1 MALDTV
7 LVTRVEG
14 TAWIRTADG
23 SKVAVKEGMRVP
35 VNAEIITETGASV
48 ELEIPGSPSMT
59 ISDNRSFLVSGDIAE
74 TDVDPVAAALANP
87 NDPAITAVLAALEA
101 GDDPFSQLDPTA
113 AVLTGGGEGGG
124 SSFTRLVSIV
134 ETTRP
139 LALEYPRPGVPTVE
153 NVRLGGYSG
162 TGEEEAG
169 PLVPP
174 SVTVKINDDGTVTF
188 TFTEVPFGFDIEDI
202 EVTGGGRIEGL
213 TPDNKDPKTWT
224 GTLVPP
230 PNYEG
235 EITVKVPDGSYT
247 NEVGTP
253 GNGGEDTTTVDT
265 LPPEAEITIDSI
277 TEDGVIN
284 KEESE
289 GDVTITG
296 TVGKDVKPGDKVTVT
311 VGGKEYETTV
321 NPDGKTWS
329 VDVPG
334 SELVNN
340 DKVEAKVTTTDDAGN
355 TTTATDEK
363 PYDVDVTPPE
373 AEIKIDSITGDD
385 VINKDESGGDVTITG
400 TVGKDVKPGDKVTVT
415 VGGKEYETTVN
426 PDGKTWNVDVP
437 GSELI
442 NNDKVEAKVTT
453 TDDAGNTTTATDEK
467 PYDVDVTP
475 PEAEIKIDPIT
486 GDDVINKDESGGDV
500 TITGT
505 VGKDVKP
512 GDKVTVT
519 VGGKEYETT
528 VNPDGK
534 TWNVDVPGSELVN
547 NDKVEAKVTTTDDAG
562 NTTTATDEK
571 PYDVD
576 VTPPEADITIN
587 VIAEDD
593 IVNKAESEADV
604 TITGTVGKDVK
615 AGDTVTVTVNGKD
628 YTTTVNAD
636 GKTWNVDVP
645 GTELAQDSNVHAK
658 VETEDA
664 AGNPASAEADR
675 GYGVD
680 TDLPEAAITIDT
692 IAGDDVINKAESE
705 GDVTIT
711 GTVGKDVKAGDTVTV
726 TVNGK
731 DYTTTVNADGK
742 TWNVDVPGAELAAD
756 SNVHAKVETEDAA
769 GNPASA
775 EADRGYGVDTD
786 LPEAAITIDTIAGD
800 DVINK
805 AESESDVTITGT
817 VGKDVKAG
825 DTVTVTVNGKDYT
838 TTVNADGKTWNV
850 DVPGAELAA
859 DSNVHA
865 KVETEDA
872 AGNPASAEADRG
884 YGVDTDLPE
893 AAITIDTI
901 AGDDVIN
908 KAESESDVTITG
920 TVGKDVK
927 AGDTVTVTVNGK
939 DYTTTVNADGKTW
952 NVDVPGAELA
962 ADSNVHA
969 KVETEDAAGNP
980 ASAEADRGY
989 GVDTDLPEAAIT
1001 IDTIAGD
1008 DVINKAES
1016 ESDV

>member
-373 AEIKIDSITGDD
+373 AEIKID
-385 VINKDESGGDVTITG
+385 
-400 TVGKDVKPGDKVTVT
+400 
-415 VGGKEYETTVN
+415 
-426 PDGKTWNVDVP
+426 
-437 GSELI
+437 
-442 NNDKVEAKVTT
+442 
-453 TDDAGNTTTATDEK
+453 
-467 PYDVDVTP
+467 
-475 PEAEIKIDPIT
+475 PIT

-500 TITGT
+500 TIT
-505 VGKDVKP
+505 
-512 GDKVTVT
+512 
-519 VGGKEYETT
+519 
-528 VNPDGK
+528 
-534 TWNVDVPGSELVN
+534 
-547 NDKVEAKVTTTDDAG
+547 
-562 NTTTATDEK
+562 
-571 PYDVD
+571 
-576 VTPPEADITIN
+576 
-587 VIAEDD
+587 
-593 IVNKAESEADV
+593 
-604 TITGTVGKDVK
+604 
-615 AGDTVTVTVNGKD
+615 
-628 YTTTVNAD
+628 
-636 GKTWNVDVP
+636 
-645 GTELAQDSNVHAK
+645 
-658 VETEDA
+658 
-664 AGNPASAEADR
+664 
-675 GYGVD
+675 
-680 TDLPEAAITIDT
+680 
-692 IAGDDVINKAESE
+692 
-705 GDVTIT
+705 
-711 GTVGKDVKAGDTVTV
+711 
-726 TVNGK
+726 
-731 DYTTTVNADGK
+731 
-742 TWNVDVPGAELAAD
+742 
-756 SNVHAKVETEDAA
+756 
-769 GNPASA
+769 
-775 EADRGYGVDTD
+775 
-786 LPEAAITIDTIAGD
+786 
-800 DVINK
+800 
-805 AESESDVTITGT
+805 
-817 VGKDVKAG
+817 
-825 DTVTVTVNGKDYT
+825 
-838 TTVNADGKTWNV
+838 
-850 DVPGAELAA
+850 
-859 DSNVHA
+859 
-865 KVETEDA
+865 
-872 AGNPASAEADRG
+872 
-884 YGVDTDLPE
+884 
-893 AAITIDTI
+893 
-901 AGDDVIN
+901 
-908 KAESESDVTITG
+908 
-920 TVGKDVK
+920 
-927 AGDTVTVTVNGK
+927 
-939 DYTTTVNADGKTW
+939 
-952 NVDVPGAELA
+952 
-962 ADSNVHA
+962 
-969 KVETEDAAGNP
+969 
-980 ASAEADRGY
+980 
-989 GVDTDLPEAAIT
+989 
-1001 IDTIAGD
+1001 
-1008 DVINKAES
+1008 
-1016 ESDV
+1016 

>member
-14 TAWIRTADG
+14 TAWIRTSDG
-23 SKVAVKEGMRVP
+23 SKVAVQEGMRVP

-59 ISDNRSFLVSGDIAE
+59 ISDNRTFLVSGDIAE

-101 GDDPFSQLDPTA
+101 GNDPFSQLDPTA

-139 LALEYPRPGVPTVE
+139 LALEYPRPGVPNVE

-202 EVTGGGRIEGL
+202 VISGGGRIEGL

-235 EITVKVPDGSYT
+235 DITVTVPDGTYT

-253 GNGGEDTTTVDT
+253 GTGGEDTTTVDT
-265 LPPEAEITIDSI
+265 LPPEAEITIDTI

-329 VDVPG
+329 VNVPG

-340 DKVEAKVTTTDDAGN
+340 DKVDAKVTTTDEAGN
-355 TTTATDEK
+355 STTATAEK
-363 PYDVDVTPPE
+363 PYDVDTTPPE
-373 AEIKIDSITGDD
+373 AEIT
-385 VINKDESGGDVTITG
+385 IN
-400 TVGKDVKPGDKVTVT
+400 
-415 VGGKEYETTVN
+415 
-426 PDGKTWNVDVP
+426 
-437 GSELI
+437 
-442 NNDKVEAKVTT
+442 
-453 TDDAGNTTTATDEK
+453 
-467 PYDVDVTP
+467 
-475 PEAEIKIDPIT
+475 PIT
-486 GDDVINKDESGGDV
+486 GDDVINKGESDGDV

-547 NDKVEAKVTTTDDAG
+547 NDKVDAKVTTTDEAG
-562 NTTTATDEK
+562 NSTTVTTDR

-576 VTPPEADITIN
+576 TTPPEA
-587 VIAEDD
+587 E
-593 IVNKAESEADV
+593 
-604 TITGTVGKDVK
+604 
-615 AGDTVTVTVNGKD
+615 
-628 YTTTVNAD
+628 
-636 GKTWNVDVP
+636 
-645 GTELAQDSNVHAK
+645 
-658 VETEDA
+658 
-664 AGNPASAEADR
+664 
-675 GYGVD
+675 
-680 TDLPEAAITIDT
+680 ITIDPIT
-692 IAGDDVINKAESE
+692 GDDVINKGESD

-711 GTVGKDVKAGDTVTV
+711 G
-726 TVNGK
+726 
-731 DYTTTVNADGK
+731 
-742 TWNVDVPGAELAAD
+742 
-756 SNVHAKVETEDAA
+756 
-769 GNPASA
+769 
-775 EADRGYGVDTD
+775 
-786 LPEAAITIDTIAGD
+786 
-800 DVINK
+800 
-805 AESESDVTITGT
+805 
-817 VGKDVKAG
+817 
-825 DTVTVTVNGKDYT
+825 
-838 TTVNADGKTWNV
+838 
-850 DVPGAELAA
+850 
-859 DSNVHA
+859 
-865 KVETEDA
+865 
-872 AGNPASAEADRG
+872 
-884 YGVDTDLPE
+884 
-893 AAITIDTI
+893 
-901 AGDDVIN
+901 
-908 KAESESDVTITG
+908 
-920 TVGKDVK
+920 
-927 AGDTVTVTVNGK
+927 
-939 DYTTTVNADGKTW
+939 
-952 NVDVPGAELA
+952 
-962 ADSNVHA
+962 
-969 KVETEDAAGNP
+969 
-980 ASAEADRGY
+980 
-989 GVDTDLPEAAIT
+989 
-1001 IDTIAGD
+1001 
-1008 DVINKAES
+1008 
-1016 ESDV
+1016 

>member
-202 EVTGGGRIEGL
+202 VVTGGGRIEGL

-373 AEIKIDSITGDD
+373 AEIEIDPITGDD
-385 VINKDESGGDVTITG
+385 VINKEESGGDVTITG

-426 PDGKTWNVDVP
+426 PDGKTW
-437 GSELI
+437 S
-442 NNDKVEAKVTT
+442 
-453 TDDAGNTTTATDEK
+453 
-467 PYDVDVTP
+467 
-475 PEAEIKIDPIT
+475 
-486 GDDVINKDESGGDV
+486 
-500 TITGT
+500 
-505 VGKDVKP
+505 
-512 GDKVTVT
+512 
-519 VGGKEYETT
+519 
-528 VNPDGK
+528 
-534 TWNVDVPGSELVN
+534 VDVPGSELVN

-576 VTPPEADITIN
+576 VTPPEAEIEIDPIT
-587 VIAEDD
+587 
-593 IVNKAESEADV
+593 
-604 TITGTVGKDVK
+604 
-615 AGDTVTVTVNGKD
+615 
-628 YTTTVNAD
+628 
-636 GKTWNVDVP
+636 
-645 GTELAQDSNVHAK
+645 
-658 VETEDA
+658 
-664 AGNPASAEADR
+664 
-675 GYGVD
+675 
-680 TDLPEAAITIDT
+680 
-692 IAGDDVINKAESE
+692 GDDVINKEESG

-711 GTVGKDVKAGDTVTV
+711 GTVGKDVKPGDKVTV
-726 TVNGK
+726 TVGGK
-731 DYTTTVNADGK
+731 EYETTVNPDGK
-742 TWNVDVPGAELAAD
+742 TWSVDVPGSEL
-756 SNVHAKVETEDAA
+756 
-769 GNPASA
+769 
-775 EADRGYGVDTD
+775 
-786 LPEAAITIDTIAGD
+786 
-800 DVINK
+800 
-805 AESESDVTITGT
+805 
-817 VGKDVKAG
+817 
-825 DTVTVTVNGKDYT
+825 
-838 TTVNADGKTWNV
+838 
-850 DVPGAELAA
+850 
-859 DSNVHA
+859 
-865 KVETEDA
+865 
-872 AGNPASAEADRG
+872 
-884 YGVDTDLPE
+884 
-893 AAITIDTI
+893 
-901 AGDDVIN
+901 
-908 KAESESDVTITG
+908 
-920 TVGKDVK
+920 
-927 AGDTVTVTVNGK
+927 
-939 DYTTTVNADGKTW
+939 
-952 NVDVPGAELA
+952 
-962 ADSNVHA
+962 
-969 KVETEDAAGNP
+969 
-980 ASAEADRGY
+980 
-989 GVDTDLPEAAIT
+989 
-1001 IDTIAGD
+1001 
-1008 DVINKAES
+1008 
-1016 ESDV
+1016 